1 MGALAPWHWVVLIL
15 VVLFLFGGRIF
26 PRLGR
31 SLGQSLTGVK
41 KGLKEGSEGFK
52 SAITEEKEPSTPGA
66 DEPGGGEAGE
76 TKEPK
81 KNVSEP
87 SD

>member
-1 MGALAPWHWVVLIL
+1 MGALAPWHWAVLI
-15 VVLFLFGGRIF
+15 VVILFVFGGRIL

-31 SLGQSLTGVK
+31 SFGQSLTGVK

-52 SAITEEKEPSTPGA
+52 SAISDEKEPSKA
-66 DEPGGGEAGE
+66 AAEAEDGEARG

-81 KNVSEP
+81 KDV
-87 SD
+87 

>member
-1 MGALAPWHWVVLIL
+1 MGALAPWHWAVLI
-15 VVLFLFGGRIF
+15 VVILFVFGGRIL

-31 SLGQSLTGVK
+31 SFGQSLTGVK

-52 SAITEEKEPSTPGA
+52 SAISDETEPSKA
-66 DEPGGGEAGE
+66 AAEAEDGEARG

-81 KNVSEP
+81 KDV
-87 SD
+87 